1 MKLFFIICS
10 LFFLGSFHSYAQ
22 VTDTSKAVNRNPNIF
37 TQTIQH
43 KNIYSVLLDS
53 NIFLHAKEKPQA
65 LAVIFKTSQSKQ
77 FFFYILA
84 SLLFFL
90 GLIRTIFS
98 RYFSTLFRVFFN
110 NSLRQNQLTDQLEQ
124 ATLPSLLFNLFFVLS
139 AGLYI
144 FFVQQHFSE
153 KHNSVDWDFLG
164 ICLTAVAISYV
175 VKYFS
180 LICIGWLTN
189 YLAEAKVYI
198 FIVFL
203 FNKIIGTFLL
213 PFILLMAFS
222 SFKIAEYA
230 ISISFILL
238 SLLLLTRFIRTYGLV
253 QNKLKVNFFH
263 FFIYILALE
272 ILPIVLI
279 YKLVVMYLAN
289 IT

>member
-1 MKLFFIICS
+1 MKLFLIICF
-10 LFFLGSFHSYAQ
+10 LFFLCPIYSYAQ
-22 VTDTSKAVNRNPNIF
+22 VTDTLGIIKPFVDSFKQAVP
-37 TQTIQH
+37 
-43 KNIYSVLLDS
+43 K
-53 NIFLHAKEKPQA
+53 
-65 LAVIFKTSQSKQ
+65 QS
-77 FFFYILA
+77 FFYILA

-124 ATLPSLLFNLFFVLS
+124 ATLPSLLFNLFFVFS

-144 FFVQQHFSE
+144 YFVQQHFSE
-153 KHNSVDWDFLG
+153 KHNTINWNFLG
-164 ICLTAVAISYV
+164 ICLTAVAVCYV

-180 LICIGWLTN
+180 LLFIGWLTN
-189 YLAEAKVYI
+189 HLAEAKIYI

-222 SFKIAEYA
+222 SVKIAEYA
-230 ISISFILL
+230 IFTSLISL
-238 SLLLLTRFIRTYGLV
+238 SLLLLTRFFRTYSLL
-253 QNKLKVNFFH
+253 QNKLKLNFFH

-279 YKLVVMYLAN
+279 YKLVVKYLAN